1 MIATC
6 HSLLPQLHAARQTR
20 DCCLNCARSC
30 TAECGCGPVGDV
42 RTRVCVKTHACG
54 VRGRSCPS
62 RRLRPWHRL
71 PRVFQY
77 FQGATSHDFRPRVR
91 PKNLRCTQPN
101 QGRRGRTPPLS
112 RARGARGP
120 SPAGRVRHSPK
131 SLNDGQDT
139 RANTRLVR
147 YYYTNGYACIA
158 CTRDRCGLRREAGLT
173 RLKLKTRRHT
183 IQRRRSV
190 RFMQA
195 GGPRGAWGLQMTNGN
210 RPARSKAANV
220 RSPSVRRRSA
230 PWRRRVENVNVYM

>member
-77 FQGATSHDFRPRVR
+77 FQGATSSHDFRPRVR

-183 IQRRRSV
+183 IQRRHSAHASR
-190 RFMQA
+190 RT
-195 GGPRGAWGLQMTNGN
+195 PRGRVYMTNGN
-210 RPARSKAANV
+210 RPASGLLDLKGRKPLGI
-220 RSPSVRRRSA
+220 PSGA
-230 PWRRRVENVNVYM
+230 PLT